1 MVWTKSS
8 LKLRS
13 YVNPQIL
20 FIMKTVIWRGMVMT
34 SDDVRNYD
42 LD

>member
-8 LKLRS
+8 LKLES
-13 YVNPQIL
+13 HVNLQIP
-20 FIMKTVIWRGMVMT
+20 FIMNTVIWRGMVMT